1 MYSIYHQPV
10 FRISFF
16 AIVLLVVFLG
26 YHTAF
31 SQATPIFR
39 SVGLDLNVDPLAV
52 STDGGGMVDIN
63 NDGWLDLFPGVN
75 ILLNNGVTNGLLQPF
90 TLDTSAA
97 IGAECRFADFNN
109 DGLMDGYATTQINGS
124 DLLFFNQGNGKFVE
138 IGDSMG
144 ISYPATKFTLAC
156 ALADFDNDSWVD
168 ILVGSHLVEGVGSG
182 MWLWRNEGGKR
193 FVNVADQMQVNIRS
207 GWLGAV
213 WADYDN
219 DGDQDFFVAGARN
232 GDVLFRNDGNT
243 FTNVTNIT
251 KMSAMGAGGHSRS
264 GTWGDYNN
272 DGRLD
277 LYNCDDEKMNRLY
290 RNDGDNV
297 VWPDVA
303 KELHVANRD
312 AGGWALDKDV
322 TADWGDYDND
332 GDLDLVTTSQGGEFN
347 AVSENR
353 LYRNDGAAGFVEIGQ
368 GTELADQGQ
377 QHFNA
382 AFGDV
387 DQDGDLDLYIV
398 VGPSKIPP
406 ALGGG
411 MDLLF
416 ENLIGNNNNWLQF
429 RLTGVQC
436 NRSAIGTR
444 IRCVSAAHPLQIREV
459 HSGHGYNCSSPLTQ
473 HFGFG
478 QDTAV
483 DSVIIRWPSG
493 TVDRFVHVA
502 VNQILNISEGS
513 TTGVVSKVA
522 MPEQLRLKGNYPNP
536 FNPQTTIQLSLPK
549 LETVTVRVLDILGR
563 EVRKLIDHRLL
574 SGEQEVRWDGR
585 DNLHNPVASGIYLC
599 QLTANGSS
607 MTHWMTLLK

>member
-1 MYSIYHQPV
+1 MSYVTH
-10 FRISFF
+10 RIVICVALF
-16 AIVLLVVFLG
+16 VLLGSHAL
-26 YHTAF
+26 Y
-31 SQATPIFR
+31 SQESPIFR
-39 SVGLDLNVDPLAV
+39 SVGLDLNVDPSAI
-52 STDGGGMVDIN
+52 STDAGGMVDIN
-63 NDGWLDLFPGVN
+63 NDGWLDLFPGAN
-75 ILLNNGVTNGLLQPF
+75 ILLNNGVIDGLLQPF
-90 TLDTSAA
+90 TFDTTAA
-97 IGAECRFADFNN
+97 IGAECRFADFDN
-109 DGLMDGYATTQINGS
+109 DGFIDGYATMQINGP
-124 DLLFFNQGNGKFVE
+124 DLFFHNQGNGRFVE
-138 IGDSMG
+138 MAASMG

-156 ALADFDNDSWVD
+156 ALADYNNDTWVD
-168 ILVGSHLVEGVGSG
+168 ILVGSHLTEGVGSG
-182 MWLWRNEGGKR
+182 MWLWRNEGGKG
-193 FVNVADQMQVNIRS
+193 FTNVADQMNVNKLS
-207 GWLGAV
+207 GWLGAA

-219 DGDQDFFVAGARN
+219 DGDQDFFVAGARS

-243 FTNVTNIT
+243 FTDVTNIT
-251 KMSAMGAGGHSRS
+251 KTSAVGLVGHSRS
-264 GTWGDYNN
+264 GSWGDYNN

-297 VWPDVA
+297 VWPNVA
-303 KELHVANRD
+303 KELNVANRD
-312 AGGWALDKDV
+312 ASGWALDKDV
-322 TADWGDYDND
+322 TAVWGDYDND
-332 GDLDLVTTSQGGEFN
+332 GDLDLVTTSQGGDFN

-387 DQDGDLDLYIV
+387 DHDGDLDLYIV

-429 RLTGVQC
+429 RLTGVKC

-459 HSGHGYNCSSPLTQ
+459 HSGHGYNCATPFTQ

-478 QDTAV
+478 QDTVV

-493 TVDRFVHVA
+493 TVDRFVNVA
-502 VNQILNISEGS
+502 VNQILDITEGS
-513 TTGVVSKVA
+513 TTGVVSRVV
-522 MPEQLRLKGNYPNP
+522 MPETMCLKGNYPNP
-536 FNPQTTIQLSLPK
+536 FNAQTTIPFSLPG
-549 LETVTVRVLDILGR
+549 LERVTVQVLDILGR
-563 EVRKLIDHRLL
+563 QVRTLIDDRLL
-574 SGEQEVRWDGR
+574 SGNQEVRWDGR
-585 DNLHNPVASGIYLC
+585 DNNHRPVASGVYLC
-599 QLTANGSS
+599 RLTAAGTT
-607 MTHWMTLLK
+607 MTRQMTLLK